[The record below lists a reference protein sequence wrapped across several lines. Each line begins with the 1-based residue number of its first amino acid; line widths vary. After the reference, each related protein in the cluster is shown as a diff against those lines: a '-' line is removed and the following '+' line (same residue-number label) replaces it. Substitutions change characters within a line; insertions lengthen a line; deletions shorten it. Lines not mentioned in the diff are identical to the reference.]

1 MAPLAVVRPMRA
13 VDGANHRSN
22 VNPACATRI
31 SQSDWSGWPALLTVF
46 VWTVTGRGLDYTKA
60 AGQPQAQS
68 FFVSGLFEVLGP
80 DDFRL

>member
-1 MAPLAVVRPMRA
+1 
-13 VDGANHRSN
+13 
-22 VNPACATRI
+22 
-31 SQSDWSGWPALLTVF
+31 LTVF

-80 DDFRL
+80 DVFRL